1 MDAKPV
7 SGSGSDGVPV
17 LREMSQFG
25 RDDYPKI
32 TVCGLP
38 GKGLQAVR
46 AMPEAVLQPRS
57 DPEDVQSDLRGCVAD
72 ERSTEAIKIS
82 QHTVTSDRRYA
93 PVTAYSGYA
102 NGGDE

>member
-7 SGSGSDGVPV
+7 PGSGPDGVPI
-17 LREMSQFG
+17 LCEMSQFG

-32 TVCGLP
+32 TVRGLS
-38 GKGLQAVR
+38 GKGLQVLR
-46 AMPEAVLQPRS
+46 AMSETVLQSRS
-57 DPEDVQSDLRGCVAD
+57 DPPDVQPDVCGCVAD

-82 QHTVTSDRRYA
+82 QHTVPSDRRYA

-102 NGGDE
+102 NGGDD